1 MNDIRFNKF
10 AQLII
15 GSGVNIQKDEYLI
28 IEAPVDCAEF
38 VRELTKVAL
47 EKGAKDVAVYYNDPY
62 VDLER
67 LQHCDH
73 DQVAEVKEFEKQ
85 SLSWYL
91 EKGAASLLI
100 KSAYPYLYADCSE
113 SMNAALAD
121 HTNNKR
127 NVIRFA
133 SAASGNKWCIATYPN
148 KMWAKTLYPELS
160 EDEAFDALLN
170 LFYDICR
177 VDAEND
183 PNENWKKHCDTIA
196 ENGKKLEALDID
208 YLHFKNGIGTDLT
221 IGLMPGARFGM
232 GGKMRNYPN
241 IPTEEVAT
249 TPDKYRVNGTVVAS
263 KPLELGGAIIEN
275 FGFTFKD
282 GRLTDFYAEKNKGVL
297 ENAVNTDEGSH
308 YLGEVAL
315 VGYDTPISLSNKI
328 FFNTLIDEN
337 ASCHLALGKGFP
349 MAVGV
354 RSNDPAEIE
363 AAHCNMSKIHL
374 DFMFGTADMSVVAVD
389 RNGGRHQVFENGCFV
404 L

>member
-1 MNDIRFNKF
+1 MKDIRFNKF

-62 VDLER
+62 VELER
-67 LQHCDH
+67 LQHCEKDEIA
-73 DQVAEVKEFEKQ
+73 VVKEFEKQ
-85 SLSWYL
+85 SLSYYL

-100 KSAYPYLYADCSE
+100 KSSYPYLYADCTGE
-113 SMNAALAD
+113 MNAALAD
-121 HTNNKR
+121 HTNDKR
-127 NVIRFA
+127 NVIRFS
-133 SAASGNKWCIATYPN
+133 SAANGNKWCIATYPN

-183 PNENWKKHCDTIA
+183 PNANWKAHCDEIA
-196 ENGKKLEALDID
+196 ENGKKLEAMDID
-208 YLHFKNGIGTDLT
+208 CLRFKNSIGTDLE
-221 IGLMPGARFGM
+221 IGIMPGAKFGF
-232 GGKMRNYPN
+232 GGPVRNYPN
-241 IPTEEVAT
+241 IPTEEVGT

-282 GRLTDFYAEKNKGVL
+282 GRLTDFFAEKNYEVL
-297 ENAVNTDEGSH
+297 ANAVNTDEGSH

-315 VGYDTPISLSNKI
+315 VGYNTPISLSNKI

-354 RSNDPAEIE
+354 FNNKPEDIE

-374 DFMFGTADMSVVAVD
+374 DFMFGTADMDIVAID
-389 RNGGRHQVFENGCFV
+389 RQGKEHQVFKDGCFV